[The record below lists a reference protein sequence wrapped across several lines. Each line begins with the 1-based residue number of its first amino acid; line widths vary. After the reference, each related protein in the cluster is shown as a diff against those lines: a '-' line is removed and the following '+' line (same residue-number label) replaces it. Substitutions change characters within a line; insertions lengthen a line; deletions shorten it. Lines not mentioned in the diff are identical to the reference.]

1 MADAIELIADGDGVL
16 VAGAATEIERFLNHA
31 GLLSNAKA
39 ISLQG
44 LGPAL
49 KAFGEVART
58 ASGVAERSGY
68 YLKLTPESA
77 RRLQEAGGLMK
88 TKTKG
93 ISHAMLGDPGKVNKC
108 LQVEDGPAAL
118 LTNPAVLSGVGG
130 LLSQFAQQGEAQQL
144 RALLVKMDKKLD
156 SVQRDQRDA
165 VLAKLTRAA
174 AAIEE
179 ATTIRECGGDPM
191 TLWAKVSGESSAIFE
206 VQESALLKLGA
217 LADQV
222 DSTGKL
228 GELKS
233 VARQVEQDVAIQLAV
248 LARCFELQDQFRV
261 LELDHVL
268 VTAPETIDGHRLGL
282 EESRQQRRAAVLA
295 RTGRVMERLDAAGA
309 VATANIILHA
319 RAARSV
325 IGSLNATAGVV
336 DDFHAPLGI
345 ESGRDDLST
354 PRWRDAL
361 REREQLKVAATEAGQ
376 VAAMA
381 GGAVAAIAATVVGS
395 KHLPKRGS

>member
-1 MADAIELIADGDGVL
+1 MADAIELVGDGEGVL
-16 VAGAATEIERFLNHA
+16 VAGTASDVERFLDHA
-31 GLLSNAKA
+31 GLMSDAKA
-39 ISLQG
+39 FSLDR
-44 LGPAL
+44 LSTVLRSA
-49 KAFGEVART
+49 GEVAKT
-58 ASGVAERSGY
+58 TSGIAEQSAY

-77 RRLQEAGGLMK
+77 RRLQDAGGLMK

-93 ISHAMLGDPGKVNKC
+93 ISHAILGDPGKVNKW

-144 RALLVKMDKKLD
+144 KALLIEIDEKLD
-156 SVQRDQRDA
+156 SIQRDQRDA

-179 ATTIRECGGDPM
+179 AMTIRECGGDPM
-191 TLWAKVSGESSAIFE
+191 TLWAKVSGESNTIFE

-222 DSTGKL
+222 DARGRI
-228 GELKS
+228 GELKAVTS
-233 VARQVEQDVAIQLAV
+233 QVEQDVAIQVAI

-268 VTAPETIDGHRLGL
+268 ATAPESVDGHRLGL
-282 EESRQQRRAAVLA
+282 EASRQQRRAAVVA
-295 RTGRVMERLDAAGA
+295 GTGRVMERLDAAGA
-309 VATANIILHA
+309 VATTNIILHA

-325 IGSLNATAGVV
+325 ISSLNATAAVV

-345 ESGRDDLST
+345 GISRDALAA
-354 PRWRDAL
+354 PRWREAL
-361 REREQLKVAATEAGQ
+361 RDRKQLKVAATEAGQ
-376 VAAMA
+376 KAAMA
-381 GGAVAAIAATVVGS
+381 GGTAVAVAAAVAGS
-395 KHLPKRGS
+395 RSLPRRGA